1 MVSGDLT
8 HSEVIRN
15 MHKDNISES
24 KFEVLVE
31 DCLHEI
37 ADLVTS
43 KKNTNKRIYQL
54 KANQQNQ
61 INPFFYFYNLQQ
73 RDEVDARSQDEK
85 KDIFNKPPN
94 ETMPKLKPVFSGLT
108 RLTKSLPCLIIMN
121 TVLKRYDTFQMM
133 YMKMLHYIS

>member
-1 MVSGDLT
+1 
-8 HSEVIRN
+8 

-85 KDIFNKPPN
+85 KDIF
-94 ETMPKLKPVFSGLT
+94 
-108 RLTKSLPCLIIMN
+108 KS
-121 TVLKRYDTFQMM
+121 
-133 YMKMLHYIS
+133 

>member
-1 MVSGDLT
+1 
-8 HSEVIRN
+8 

-94 ETMPKLKPVFSGLT
+94 ETMPKLKPLFSGLT

-133 YMKMLHYIS
+133 YMKMIHYIS